1 MPEWA
6 ARQLLH
12 PEERRGREGWKG
24 EGGREAAGR
33 REGEKEGGRE
43 AARPAAAAV
52 AAAAR
57 GAAGSGEPPLCRGGG
72 DRGAEGRR
80 ALSWPN
86 EIASASSFGKSV

>member
-33 REGEKEGGRE
+33 REGEREGGRE
-43 AARPAAAAV
+43 GGRQRGRAPLSADRGRAAAAEPSYSSRPRRGC
-52 AAAAR
+52 AR
-57 GAAGSGEPPLCRGGG
+57 MREGEKERLLVPLQ
-72 DRGAEGRR
+72 AH
-80 ALSWPN
+80 
-86 EIASASSFGKSV
+86 

>member
-43 AARPAAAAV
+43 AGSRYT
-52 AAAAR
+52 
-57 GAAGSGEPPLCRGGG
+57 AGFQPYSL
-72 DRGAEGRR
+72 
-80 ALSWPN
+80 
-86 EIASASSFGKSV
+86 IISVSHF

>member
-33 REGEKEGGRE
+33 REGEREGGRE
-43 AARPAAAAV
+43 GGSAAGSSRRGRGRPRGSGERRTPALPG
-52 AAAAR
+52 R
-57 GAAGSGEPPLCRGGG
+57 GGPRGGGAAGALL
-72 DRGAEGRR
+72 AE
-80 ALSWPN
+80 
-86 EIASASSFGKSV
+86 